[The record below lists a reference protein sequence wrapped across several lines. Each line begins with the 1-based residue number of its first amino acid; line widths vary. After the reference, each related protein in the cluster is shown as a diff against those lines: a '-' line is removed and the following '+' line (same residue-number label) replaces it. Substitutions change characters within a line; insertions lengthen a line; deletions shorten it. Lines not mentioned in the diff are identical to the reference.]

1 MRGFAQLSVLPT
13 YVALAVFLS
22 TSMPQ
27 SAAAQD
33 YVWSATA
40 SQSNASLLY
49 GPPGADSGSFTLLC
63 DNSAKKTELEIYA
76 ALGGAGD
83 GQPLTIEISGVWAK
97 VVIEGEAGA
106 AQDGGDVIAKANGFA
121 IKPLLAV
128 LKADVAPTITVNGIN
143 TLFGDS
149 GRTEAVAEF
158 AKACRL
164 D

>member
-76 ALGGAGD
+76 ALGD
-83 GQPLTIEISGVWAK
+83 GQPLTIEISGGWAK

>member
-1 MRGFAQLSVLPT
+1 MLPCGIPVDLDAPIGRGTGLCLERDCFPKQC
-13 YVALAVFLS
+13 LA
-22 TSMPQ
+22 T
-27 SAAAQD
+27 
-33 YVWSATA
+33 
-40 SQSNASLLY
+40 
-49 GPPGADSGSFTLLC
+49 GADSGSFTLLC

-83 GQPLTIEISGVWAK
+83 GQPLSIEISGGWAK
-97 VVIEGEAGA
+97 VVTEGEAGA

>member
-1 MRGFAQLSVLPT
+1 
-13 YVALAVFLS
+13 
-22 TSMPQ
+22 MPQ

-63 DNSAKKTELEIYA
+63 DNSAKKTELELYA
-76 ALGGAGD
+76 ALRGAGD
-83 GQPLTIEISGVWAK
+83 RQPLTIEICGGSAK

-106 AQDGGDVIAKANGFA
+106 AQDGGDIITRGANGFA
-121 IKPLLAV
+121 VKPLLAM
-128 LKADVAPTITVNGIN
+128 LKADGAPTVTVNGTKI
-143 TLFGDS
+143 LFGGS

>member
-1 MRGFAQLSVLPT
+1 MRGFAQLSDLPT
-13 YVALAVFLS
+13 CVALAVFLW
-22 TSMPQ
+22 TGMPQ

-40 SQSNASLLY
+40 SQGNASLLY

-83 GQPLTIEISGVWAK
+83 GQPLTIEISGAK

-106 AQDGGDVIAKANGFA
+106 AQDGGDLIAKANGFA
-121 IKPLLAV
+121 VKPLLAV
-128 LKADVAPTITVNGIN
+128 LKADGAPTVTVNGLN
-143 TLFGDS
+143 ALFRDS

>member
-1 MRGFAQLSVLPT
+1 MAHRARTRG
-13 YVALAVFLS
+13 
-22 TSMPQ
+22 
-27 SAAAQD
+27 
-33 YVWSATA
+33 
-40 SQSNASLLY
+40 
-49 GPPGADSGSFTLLC
+49 FTLLC

-83 GQPLTIEISGVWAK
+83 GQPLTIEISGGSAK

-121 IKPLLAV
+121 VKPLLAV
-128 LKADVAPTITVNGIN
+128 LKADVAPTIAVNGIN

-149 GRTEAVAEF
+149 GRTEAVTEF
-158 AKACRL
+158 AKSCRL

>member
-1 MRGFAQLSVLPT
+1 M
-13 YVALAVFLS
+13 
-22 TSMPQ
+22 
-27 SAAAQD
+27 
-33 YVWSATA
+33 
-40 SQSNASLLY
+40 
-49 GPPGADSGSFTLLC
+49 
-63 DNSAKKTELEIYA
+63 
-76 ALGGAGD
+76 GAGD

-106 AQDGGDVIAKANGFA
+106 VQDGGDVIAKANGFA